1 MLTEFCIW
9 KIRKELNFYNDLAWL
24 ISWTKKKIS
33 LFLSKL
39 VETKNSN
46 QEAGKFFFFTICKII
61 FSCFNAC
68 LTFKNNCFLLIVFTT
83 ESWLYK
89 KWQTWLWPGQDKKSF
104 TWVLRQK
111 QMYTFFTFF
120 LHQVSKICLSHQQ
133 T

>member
-9 KIRKELNFYNDLAWL
+9 KIRKELNFYNDLAWF

-46 QEAGKFFFFTICKII
+46 QEAGKHFFFTICKII

-68 LTFKNNCFLLIVFTT
+68 LTFKTIVFYLLFLLLKVDFTKNDK
-83 ESWLYK
+83 LGCGQLKIK
-89 KWQTWLWPGQDKKSF
+89 KVSPECSDRNKCILF
-104 TWVLRQK
+104 LL
-111 QMYTFFTFF
+111 FF